1 MPNIRKF
8 SITTGHSKVVNCQEL
23 PKNGYKVSNG
33 RGSSAGQKA
42 TLKEQSCFEHPTPR
56 RVLIFPTDDTTKLGQ
71 HENTDVGRRFEIIEP
86 YIMLFASFT
95 YTFPVNLPKN
105 ENKWETIISVLLKQ
119 TIRSELVQS

>member
-1 MPNIRKF
+1 M
-8 SITTGHSKVVNCQEL
+8 
-23 PKNGYKVSNG
+23 
-33 RGSSAGQKA
+33 
-42 TLKEQSCFEHPTPR
+42 KEQSCFEHPTPR